1 MSTHYNSPCRELTA
15 EQRAYRLAGYLWD
28 KPERETRA
36 GVCQVCG
43 HALKV
48 SYRAVKAT
56 EGASSE
62 IIETPTGSE
71 QEKVIRAK
79 IAGGSLWDAFER
91 TGWMVFDCRAC
102 DAITPEVWTH
112 AKAINEEKKRER
124 AAVGKSAPA
133 QPEPAPKQ
141 PKRFGGAFPAPLSRE
156 QLTA

>member
-1 MSTHYNSPCRELTA
+1 MSTYYNSPCRELST
-15 EQRAYRLAGYLWD
+15 EQRAHRLACYLWD

-43 HALKV
+43 HALPV

-56 EGASSE
+56 EGAANE
-62 IIETPTGSE
+62 VIETPAGSE
-71 QEKVIRAK
+71 QEKAIRAK
-79 IAGGSLWDAFER
+79 IASGSIWDAFER
-91 TGWMVFDCRAC
+91 TGWTIFDCRSC
-102 DAITPEVWTH
+102 DAITPEVWTW
-112 AKAINEEKKRER
+112 AKRINDEKKRER

-141 PKRFGGAFPAPLSRE
+141 PRKFSNFPQPLSRE